1 MKHTFNPAAV
11 NTNTLLLVEFGK
23 HLETQN
29 FFMMPQAVR
38 KQESLQEDKY
48 RHLLSSL
55 NVTSLTYNPAVPAL
69 QGRGGTGD
77 RTVGAVLVASLA
89 RHGRGEGG
97 AGAPCGG

>member
-1 MKHTFNPAAV
+1 MSYRCHRQRREVDN
-11 NTNTLLLVEFGK
+11 K
-23 HLETQN
+23 HLKTE
-29 FFMMPQAVR
+29 FYLS
-38 KQESLQEDKY
+38 KC
-48 RHLLSSL
+48 LLRP
-55 NVTSLTYNPAVPAL
+55 SLTYDPAVPAL